1 MSYSFINIVGY
12 GYVGSSLGFVCK
24 QNEVAF
30 SVTDL
35 TEKQETQA
43 VRVLNNVSDTVA
55 FSESVNDVN
64 FYFVCVPTPSKP
76 SGECNTDIVTG
87 VIESIKKCA
96 TKQTIVCVKSTIQPR
111 TCRKLQETFGSEKL
125 TVVFLP
131 EFLTERR
138 AHLDMYEAKFA
149 LIGTS
154 DGTPIEVVSQLFREL
169 YKHNS
174 ELEIITKKYEVC
186 ELFKYTINCFL
197 ATKVWYFNE
206 IYELSEKL
214 GFEYNE
220 LKDLLR
226 LDPRV
231 GSSHIHVPGPDGKF
245 SFNLTCFPKDCDALR
260 YTQHIE
266 GLSDA
271 GMSAIIKRANE
282 LREKPILKKE

>member
-1 MSYSFINIVGY
+1 MTSYSFVNIVGY
-12 GYVGSSLGFVCK
+12 GYVGSSLGYVCK

-138 AHLDMYEAKFA
+138 AHLDMYDAKFA

-154 DGTPIEVVSQLFREL
+154 DGAPIEVVSQLFRKL

-226 LDPRV
+226 LDPRI
-231 GSSHIHVPGPDGKF
+231 GLSHTQVPGPDGKF
-245 SFNLTCFPKDCDALR
+245 AYGGSCFLKDMRSLKHTQNALDVPNDAL
-260 YTQHIE
+260 
-266 GLSDA
+266 S
-271 GMSAIIKRANE
+271 SIIQRNDQ
-282 LREKPILKKE
+282 LRKK